1 MTQSGAVLKHNADRH
16 SMGELFVLSFFNSF
30 HLALLS
36 CLYLSCGAFEFQSPI
51 SKRGVRCCKCFSVRF
66 LIFRCPLRDV
76 CYSADFV
83 SGLSMKTLEWF
94 SNSDVLYFPRASQA
108 NLKPSFLETL
118 AQKLENFETFSDGE
132 EELTGEKVSV
142 FSSVLGHLLLVV
154 YFLQSSNPWSVRSR
168 LVSRWEASR
177 CMISTYFTLRVL

>member
-76 CYSADFV
+76 CYSADF
-83 SGLSMKTLEWF
+83 
-94 SNSDVLYFPRASQA
+94 A

-132 EELTGEKVSV
+132 EELTGEKVNR
-142 FSSVLGHLLLVV
+142 L
-154 YFLQSSNPWSVRSR
+154 SR
-168 LVSRWEASR
+168 LSLCELLIELIKLEPTCLKNHPKLQAYLS
-177 CMISTYFTLRVL
+177 CFEEIK